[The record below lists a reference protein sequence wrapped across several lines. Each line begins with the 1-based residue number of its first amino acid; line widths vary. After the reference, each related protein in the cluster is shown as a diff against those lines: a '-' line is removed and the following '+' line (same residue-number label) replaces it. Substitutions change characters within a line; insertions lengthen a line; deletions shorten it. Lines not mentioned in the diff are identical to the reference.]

1 MSSQKRKSTEAP
13 STGKKAKHVNY
24 AESTKED
31 EQRKR
36 KAAPTPHPK
45 KMPQSKI
52 EAKASTGK
60 AKTPAKDDDDSD
72 DDDSDDDDSEDDEP
86 APKKAAV
93 TKPAAASSAKGKAPV
108 KKDDDDDDD
117 SDDDDSEDD
126 EPAPKKAAVAKPAAA
141 ASSAKGKAPVK
152 KDDDSDDDDSDDD
165 DSEDDEPAPK
175 KAVDTSAAKDKNAK
189 KRGQESRDAPN
200 DNTTSSSTQSTG
212 KEHKIYV
219 KGLPWLTTEEEV
231 KEFFKSCGPL
241 VSVDLPVGADG
252 RSTGTAF
259 IVFANRAGVD
269 AALELDGQ
277 TWPGTERWLKIQEGL
292 EKPGKSYGSG
302 GVRPEGCNTVF
313 VGNLPWDVEES
324 QIREIFGQCGEI
336 ARIRFSMT
344 EEGEFRGFGH
354 VEFTDGEATD
364 AAVKLAGTD
373 VNGRAIRVDYAP
385 PRERNSLGA
394 GGRGGRGGR
403 DGGRGGR
410 GGRDGGR
417 GRGRGT
423 PGVINKNKG
432 TIAVG
437 APTGKKM
444 TFDD

>member
-52 EAKASTGK
+52 EAKASTQSKIEAKASTGK
-60 AKTPAKDDDDSD
+60 AKTPAKD
-72 DDDSDDDDSEDDEP
+72 
-86 APKKAAV
+86 
-93 TKPAAASSAKGKAPV
+93 
-108 KKDDDDDDD
+108 
-117 SDDDDSEDD
+117 
-126 EPAPKKAAVAKPAAA
+126 
-141 ASSAKGKAPVK
+141 
-152 KDDDSDDDDSDDD
+152 DDDSDDDDSDDD

-200 DNTTSSSTQSTG
+200 DNTTSSSTPSTG